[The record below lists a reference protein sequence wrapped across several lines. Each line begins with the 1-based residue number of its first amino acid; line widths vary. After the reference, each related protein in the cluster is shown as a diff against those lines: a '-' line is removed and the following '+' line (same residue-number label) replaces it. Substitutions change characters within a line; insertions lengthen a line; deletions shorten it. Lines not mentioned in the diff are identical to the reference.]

1 MSLLERIAAKRRR
14 DEADAPTRLICIRCR
29 REYTP
34 EPEGGAVEEHC
45 WWCSARVSQS
55 EIPIVIE

>member
-1 MSLLERIAAKRRR
+1 MSLFERIAAKRRR
-14 DEADAPTRLICIRCR
+14 DELDAPVKLICVRCR

-34 EPEGGAVEEHC
+34 EPETVAVEEHC

-55 EIPIVIE
+55 EIPIVTE